1 MVDNLI
7 KLFDTEETEFETNG
21 LGVLPDAETC
31 EITEERNGEFELEMD
46 YPING
51 RHYSDIGLRKIIV
64 AKSNPYSKPQ
74 PFRIYSISK
83 PIDGIVT
90 INAEHI
96 SYDLSGYPVSAFSLE
111 EPNTTIQN
119 VFDEFKNQ
127 SVREC
132 PFTFWTNKIATGKF
146 SLPNP
151 RSIRS
156 LLAGSEGSIVD
167 IYGAAE
173 YEFDNYSVKLWM
185 SRGEDKGVTIRYGK
199 NLTDLE
205 QEENCSSVYTAIY
218 PYWYSETDNILITLH
233 ESDVED
239 ASEKDDEGNVVTVHI
254 PDKIVKVE
262 GTFAFERIY
271 TLDMSDKFTEKP
283 TELELYKATKKYAKD
298 NDIGVPKVSI
308 EVSFEPLSKTSDYK
322 DYAILEEIRLCDT
335 VYVEFPELGVSAT
348 AKCVKTVYDV
358 LSDKYKKIELGSIK
372 NNLANS
378 LSEQSKTLAN
388 TTSKTYVDN
397 LLDETVMAISGNSG
411 GYVVIHSSKGGKH
424 PDEILIMDEP
434 ELENA
439 KRIWRWNMSGLCY
452 TNNSYDSFADND
464 KNNKGVAITM
474 DGKIVADFIAGN
486 MIQGVGLQTAPD
498 PNGDVW
504 FEVTQDG
511 TLTAR
516 KGIIGGCEIQNGV
529 LQIKNAN
536 IEEVLTGH
544 TFKASVIEGSKFVS
558 TPVEVIND
566 NGKKETKSLFEVTKE
581 GQVYIRAEAIVN
593 KLKVSQLEANKFVLS
608 GQAYGLGSLSDI
620 GSNEDAENAF
630 RLNNS
635 TGLLEARNAL
645 IRGTIYANTGEIA
658 GLKMFME
665 QADFTSNETSKV
677 IRASDPDNNAAFE
690 VRVSKAGSSVTVLDL
705 AGARGYFND
714 FVSTNAI
721 YAGIVKI
728 SGRFLYANNE
738 RVISFESVVPGS
750 EVTAT
755 IYNSSTSNKITIK
768 LTDYS
773 GSPYKLKNPKTF
785 YFRIHYT
792 WGNWS
797 DTKSLTIGV
806 NSSEITREFTGTFWG
821 YDDAQFTANGLK
833 DLDFTDSNAVY
844 LDFMRHISP
853 YENGEYDIGL
863 DSRRWRSLYVS
874 TVHSAIT
881 YTDSGNVYKS
891 DRNAKKDIL
900 ELNEAYELLFD
911 ELKPV
916 SYKFI
921 ENSNER
927 THVGFIA
934 QEVNDAIDKAGLT
947 AKDFA
952 AYCEIVKDDGLK
964 TYGLRYGEFV
974 ALNTHEIQKLKKR
987 VSELENRLTS

>member
-7 KLFDTEETEFETNG
+7 KLFDSEETEFETNG
-21 LGVLPDAETC
+21 IGVLPDAETC

-64 AKSNPYSKPQ
+64 VKSNPYSSPQ

-127 SVREC
+127 CVREC
-132 PFTFWTNKIATGKF
+132 PFIFWTNKIATGKF

-151 RSIRS
+151 RSMRS
-156 LLAGSEGSIVD
+156 LLAGSEGSVID
-167 IYGAAE
+167 RYGAAE
-173 YEFDNYSVKLWM
+173 YEFDGYSVKLWM

-199 NLTDLE
+199 NLTDIE
-205 QEENCSSVYTAIY
+205 QEENCASVYTAVY
-218 PYWYSETDNILITLH
+218 PYWYSETDNKLVTLH
-233 ESDVED
+233 ESDIED
-239 ASEKDDEGNVVTVHI
+239 DSEKDDDGNSVVVHI
-254 PDKIVKVE
+254 PEKIVEVE
-262 GTFAFERIY
+262 GTFSFVRIL
-271 TLDMSDKFTEKP
+271 TLDMSDKFTEQPK
-283 TELELYKATKKYAKD
+283 ELELYKAAKKYIKD

-322 DYAILEEIRLCDT
+322 EYAILEEIRLCDT

-348 AKCVKTVYDV
+348 AKCVKAVYDA

-388 TTSKTYVDN
+388 TTSKTYVDK

-434 ELENA
+434 EIENA
-439 KRIWRWNMSGLCY
+439 QRIWRWNMSGLCY
-452 TNNSYDSFADND
+452 TDNHYSSFADND
-464 KNNKGVAITM
+464 EQNKGVAITM

-498 PNGDVW
+498 PNGDIW

-516 KGIIGGCEIQNGV
+516 KGVIGGCEIQNGV

-544 TFKASVIEGSKFVS
+544 TLKGSVIEGSKFVS
-558 TPVEVIND
+558 TPVEVTND
-566 NGKKETKSLFEVTKE
+566 DGTKETKSLFEVTKE
-581 GQVYIRAEAIVN
+581 GQVHIRAEAIVN
-593 KLKVSQLEANKFVLS
+593 KLKVNQLEADKFVLS

-658 GLKMFME
+658 GLKMFVE
-665 QADFTSNETSKV
+665 QADFTSNEVSKV
-677 IRASDPDNNAAFE
+677 IRATDANNNAAFE
-690 VRVSKAGSSVTVLDL
+690 VRVSRGESSISILTLNSRNGYFSNSVATKDLSAGSIRIYGTRL
-705 AGARGYFND
+705 A
-714 FVSTNAI
+714 V
-721 YAGIVKI
+721 
-728 SGRFLYANNE
+728 NN
-738 RVISFESVVPGS
+738 RDVMSFEYTQPGS

-755 IYNSSTSNKITIK
+755 LSNNSMSNKITIK
-768 LTDYS
+768 ITDS
-773 GSPYKLKNPKTF
+773 NGNPYKLKNDKYFTF
-785 YFRIHYT
+785 QIHYT

-797 DTKSLTIGV
+797 GV
-806 NSSEITREFTGTFWG
+806 KTEKISAGSSEATWTYTGTFWG
-821 YDDAQFTANGLK
+821 YDDSQFTANGSKNLS
-833 DLDFTDSNAVY
+833 FTDSDAVY
-844 LDFMRHISP
+844 LDFLRHISP
-853 YENGEYDIGL
+853 YSNNVYDIGSENYKWRNL
-863 DSRRWRSLYVS
+863 YLNGYIMVGDKKFKLSADGDSARIYL
-874 TVHSAIT
+874 
-881 YTDSGNVYKS
+881 
-891 DRNAKKDIL
+891 
-900 ELNEAYELLFD
+900 
-911 ELKPV
+911 
-916 SYKFI
+916 
-921 ENSNER
+921 
-927 THVGFIA
+927 
-934 QEVNDAIDKAGLT
+934 
-947 AKDFA
+947 
-952 AYCEIVKDDGLK
+952 VK
-964 TYGLRYGEFV
+964 
-974 ALNTHEIQKLKKR
+974 
-987 VSELENRLTS
+987 

>member
-7 KLFDTEETEFETNG
+7 KLFDSEETEFETNG
-21 LGVLPDAETC
+21 IGILSDAETC

-51 RHYSDIGLRKIIV
+51 RHYSDIRMRKIIV
-64 AKSNPYSKPQ
+64 AKSNPYSAPQ

-127 SVREC
+127 CVRDC

-151 RSIRS
+151 RSMRS
-156 LLAGSEGSIVD
+156 LLAGSEGSIID
-167 IYGAAE
+167 RYGTAE
-173 YEFDNYSVKLWM
+173 YEFDGYSVKLWM

-205 QEENCSSVYTAIY
+205 QEENCSSVYTAVY
-218 PYWYSETDNILITLH
+218 PYWYSETDNKLVTLH

-239 ASEKDDEGNVVTVHI
+239 SSEKDEEGNSVVVHI
-254 PDKIVKVE
+254 PEKIVEVE
-262 GTFAFERIY
+262 GTFSFVRIL
-271 TLDMSDKFTEKP
+271 TLDMSDKFTEQPK
-283 TELELYKATKKYAKD
+283 ELELYKAAKKYIKD

-322 DYAILEEIRLCDT
+322 EYAILEEVRLCDT

-348 AKCVKTVYDV
+348 AKCVKTIYDV

-388 TTSKTYVDN
+388 TTSKTYVDK

-434 ELENA
+434 EIENA
-439 KRIWRWNMSGLCY
+439 QRIWRWNMSGLCY
-452 TNNSYDSFADND
+452 TDNHYSSFADND
-464 KNNKGVAITM
+464 KKNKGVAITM

-498 PNGDVW
+498 PNGDIW

-516 KGIIGGCEIQNGV
+516 KGVIGGCEIQNGV

-544 TFKASVIEGSKFVS
+544 TLKGSVIEGSQFIS
-558 TPVEVIND
+558 TPVEVTND
-566 NGKKETKSLFEVTKE
+566 KGEKETKSLFEVTKE
-581 GQVYIRAEAIVN
+581 GVVKIRAEAIVS
-593 KLKVSQLEANKFVLS
+593 KLKVDQLEADKFVLS

-658 GLKMFME
+658 GLKMFVE

-677 IRASDPDNNAAFE
+677 IRATDADNNAAFE
-690 VRVSKAGSSVTVLDL
+690 VRVSRMESTISILTLNSKNGNFSNSVVTRDLSAGSIRIYGTRL
-705 AGARGYFND
+705 A
-714 FVSTNAI
+714 V
-721 YAGIVKI
+721 
-728 SGRFLYANNE
+728 NN
-738 RVISFESVVPGS
+738 RDVMSFEYTQPGS

-755 IYNSSTSNKITIK
+755 LSNNSMSNKITIK
-768 LTDYS
+768 ITDS
-773 GSPYKLKNPKTF
+773 NGNPYKLKNDKYFTF
-785 YFRIHYT
+785 QIHYT

-797 DTKSLTIGV
+797 GV
-806 NSSEITREFTGTFWG
+806 KTEKISAGSSEATWTYTGTFWG
-821 YDDAQFTANGLK
+821 YDDSQFTANGSKNLS
-833 DLDFTDSNAVY
+833 FTDSDAVY
-844 LDFMRHISP
+844 LDFLRHISP
-853 YENGEYDIGL
+853 YSNNVYDIGSENYKWRNL
-863 DSRRWRSLYVS
+863 YINGYIMVGDKKFKLSADGDSARIYL
-874 TVHSAIT
+874 
-881 YTDSGNVYKS
+881 
-891 DRNAKKDIL
+891 
-900 ELNEAYELLFD
+900 
-911 ELKPV
+911 
-916 SYKFI
+916 
-921 ENSNER
+921 
-927 THVGFIA
+927 
-934 QEVNDAIDKAGLT
+934 
-947 AKDFA
+947 
-952 AYCEIVKDDGLK
+952 VK
-964 TYGLRYGEFV
+964 
-974 ALNTHEIQKLKKR
+974 
-987 VSELENRLTS
+987 

>member
-7 KLFDTEETEFETNG
+7 KLFDSEDTEFETNG

-51 RHYSDIGLRKIIV
+51 RHYSDIGMRKIIV
-64 AKSNPYSKPQ
+64 VKSNPYSAPQ

-96 SYDLSGYPVSAFSLE
+96 SYDLSGFPVSEFALE

-119 VFDEFKNQ
+119 VFDEFKKH

-151 RSIRS
+151 RSMRS
-156 LLAGSEGSIVD
+156 LLAGSEGSILDV
-167 IYGAAE
+167 YGVAE
-173 YEFDNYSVKLWM
+173 YEFDGYSVKLWM
-185 SRGEDKGVTIRYGK
+185 NRGEDKGVSIRYGK

-205 QEENCSSVYTAIY
+205 QEENCSTVYTAVY
-218 PYWYSETDNILITLH
+218 PYWYSETDNALVTLH
-233 ESDVED
+233 EAYIED
-239 ASEKDDEGNVVTVHI
+239 TSEKDEEDNSVTVHI
-254 PDKIVKVE
+254 PNKIVEAE
-262 GTFAFERIY
+262 GTFSFTRIL

-283 TELELYKATKKYAKD
+283 TELELYKAAKKYVKD

-348 AKCVKTVYDV
+348 AKCVKTVYDA

-388 TTSKTYVDN
+388 ATNKTYVDN
-397 LLDETVMAISGNSG
+397 LLNDTVMAISGNSG

-434 ELENA
+434 EIENA

-452 TNNSYDSFADND
+452 TDNFYSSFVDND
-464 KNNKGVAITM
+464 KRNKGVAITM

-498 PNGDVW
+498 PNGDIW

-516 KGIIGGCEIQNGV
+516 KGVIGGCEIQNGI
-529 LQIKNAN
+529 LRIKNAN

-544 TFKASVIEGSKFVS
+544 TIKASIIEGSKFVS
-558 TPVEVIND
+558 TPVEVTND
-566 NGKKETKSLFEVTKE
+566 DGKKENKSLFEVTKE
-581 GQVYIRAEAIVN
+581 GQVYIRAEAIIN
-593 KLKVSQLEANKFVLS
+593 KLKVSQLETDSIVLS
-608 GQAYGLGSLSDI
+608 GKAYGLGSLDDI

-630 RLNNS
+630 RVNNS

-658 GLKMFME
+658 GLVME
-665 QADFTSNETSKV
+665 TQRLSDKTSKV
-677 IRASDPDNNAAFE
+677 IRTSESETDAAFE
-690 VRVSKAGSSVTVLDL
+690 IRVSDVSSTISILTLNCKDGTFVNSIYTNTLLIGS
-705 AGARGYFND
+705 
-714 FVSTNAI
+714 
-721 YAGIVKI
+721 VKI
-728 SGRFLYANNE
+728 RNNYLYVNND
-738 RVISFESVVPGS
+738 RVISFEYVQSG
-750 EVTAT
+750 ETVTA
-755 IYNSSTSNKITIK
+755 YLENNWGSRNITIK
-768 LTDYS
+768 IKDSS
-773 GSPYKLKNPKTF
+773 GNAYKLKKAKTF
-785 YFRIHYT
+785 QFKIHYT
-792 WGNWS
+792 WGDWS
-797 DTKSLTIGV
+797 EVKSMTIPVG
-806 NSSEITREFTGTFWG
+806 SSEKTESFPSAFIG
-821 YDDAQFTANGLK
+821 YDDSYFTNSGSK
-833 DLDFTDSNAVY
+833 SMGFTDSDAVY
-844 LDFMRHISP
+844 LDFLRHISP
-853 YENGEYDIGL
+853 FSGNTYDIGSEQYKWRNLYL
-863 DSRRWRSLYVS
+863 D
-874 TVHSAIT
+874 
-881 YTDSGNVYKS
+881 
-891 DRNAKKDIL
+891 
-900 ELNEAYELLFD
+900 
-911 ELKPV
+911 
-916 SYKFI
+916 
-921 ENSNER
+921 
-927 THVGFIA
+927 GFIMVGGKKFQLYA
-934 QEVNDAIDKAGLT
+934 DGDT
-947 AKDFA
+947 ARMRIIK
-952 AYCEIVKDDGLK
+952 
-964 TYGLRYGEFV
+964 
-974 ALNTHEIQKLKKR
+974 
-987 VSELENRLTS
+987 

>member
-7 KLFDTEETEFETNG
+7 KLFNSEDTEFETNG
-21 LGVLPDAETC
+21 IGVLPDAETC

-51 RHYSDIGLRKIIV
+51 RHYNDIGMRKIIV
-64 AKSNPYSKPQ
+64 VKSNPYSAPQ

-96 SYDLSGYPVSAFSLE
+96 SYDLSGFPVSAFSLE

-127 SVREC
+127 SIREC

-146 SLPNP
+146 VLPNP
-151 RSIRS
+151 RSMRS
-156 LLAGSEGSIVD
+156 LLAGSEGSVLD
-167 IYGAAE
+167 VYGAAE
-173 YEFDNYSVKLWM
+173 YEFDVYSVKLWM
-185 SRGEDKGVTIRYGK
+185 SRGEDKGVSIRYGK

-205 QEENCSSVYTAIY
+205 QEENCSAVYTSVY
-218 PYWYSETDNILITLH
+218 PYWYSETDNKLVILH
-233 ESDVED
+233 EADVED
-239 ASEKDDEGNVVTVHI
+239 ASEKDDEGNVAIVHI
-254 PDKIVKVE
+254 PEKIVEVE
-262 GTFAFERIY
+262 GTFSFVRIL
-271 TLDMSDKFTEKP
+271 TLDMSDKFTETP
-283 TELELYKATKKYAKD
+283 TELELYKAAKKYIKD

-348 AKCVKTVYDV
+348 AKCVKTVYDA

-388 TTSKTYVDN
+388 ATSKTYVDN
-397 LLDETVMAISGNSG
+397 LLDDTVMAISGNSG

-452 TNNSYDSFADND
+452 TDNFYPSFVDND
-464 KNNKGVAITM
+464 KKNKGVAITM

-498 PNGDVW
+498 PNGDIW

-511 TLTAR
+511 TLMAR
-516 KGIIGGCEIQNGV
+516 KGVIGGCVIQNGV

-544 TFKASVIEGSKFVS
+544 TLKGSVIEGSKFVS
-558 TPVEVIND
+558 TPIEVTDEDGN
-566 NGKKETKSLFEVTKE
+566 KETKSLFEVTKE
-581 GQVYIRAEAIVN
+581 GQVYIRAEAIIN
-593 KLKVSQLEANKFVLS
+593 KLKVSQLETDSIVLS
-608 GQAYGLGSLSDI
+608 GKAYGLGSLDDI

-630 RLNNS
+630 RVNNS

-645 IRGTIYANTGEIA
+645 IRGTIFANTGEIA
-658 GLKMFME
+658 GLVME
-665 QADFTSNETSKV
+665 KQSLSYDTSEVSKV
-677 IRASDPDNNAAFE
+677 LRTNDSQNDAAFE
-690 VRVSKAGSSVTVLDL
+690 VRVNKSGSSVSVLTLNCRDGSF
-705 AGARGYFND
+705 ANSISAR
-714 FVSTNAI
+714 TL
-721 YAGIVKI
+721 YAGVI
-728 SGRFLYANNE
+728 SISDKYLYVNNN
-738 RVISFESVVPGS
+738 RVISFEYIQSGS
-750 EVTAT
+750 TVRAT
-755 IYNSSTSNKITIK
+755 LYNNWNSSQITIK
-768 LTDYS
+768 ITDSS
-773 GSPYKLKNPKTF
+773 GNAYKLKNERKF
-785 YFRIHYT
+785 YFQIHYT

-797 DTKSLTIGV
+797 DTKTLTIPAG
-806 NSSEITREFTGTFWG
+806 SSEISHSYGGTFWG
-821 YDDAQFTANGLK
+821 YDDSKFNVSGNK
-833 DLDFTDSNAVY
+833 NLDFTDSDAVY
-844 LDFMRHISP
+844 LEFLRHVEP
-853 YENGEYDIGL
+853 YSNNTYDLGS
-863 DSRRWRSLYVS
+863 DKYRWRQLYVNSETIS
-874 TVHSAIT
+874 T
-881 YTDSGNVYKS
+881 S
-891 DRNAKKDIL
+891 DRDEKNKIEEIDRRYEDI
-900 ELNEAYELLFD
+900 FD
-911 ELKPV
+911 KLKPV
-916 SYKFI
+916 SYQFKV
-921 ENSNER
+921 NSSGR
-927 THVGFIA
+927 THIGFVA
-934 QEVNDAIDKAGLT
+934 QDIKETLT
-947 AKDFA
+947 ELGISSKEFA
-952 AYCEIVKDDGLK
+952 AYCEGGEEGNK

-987 VSELENRLTS
+987 VSELEKRLTS

>member
-388 TTSKTYVDN
+388 TTSKSYVDK

-411 GYVVIHSSKGGKH
+411 GHVVIHSSKGGKH
-424 PDEILIMDEP
+424 PDEILIMDAP
-434 ELENA
+434 EIEDA
-439 KRIWRWNMSGLCY
+439 QRIWRWNMSGLCY
-452 TNNSYDSFADND
+452 TDNHYSSFADND
-464 KNNKGVAITM
+464 KKNKGVAITM

-498 PNGDVW
+498 PNGDIW

-516 KGIIGGCEIQNGV
+516 KGVIGGCEIQNGV

-544 TFKASVIEGSKFVS
+544 TLKGSIIEGSQFIS
-558 TPVEVIND
+558 TPVEVTND
-566 NGKKETKSLFEVTKE
+566 DGNKETKSLFEVTKE
-581 GQVYIRAEAIVN
+581 GQVYIRAEAIIN
-593 KLKVSQLEANKFVLS
+593 KLKVSQLETDSIVLS
-608 GQAYGLGSLSDI
+608 GKAYGLGSLDDI

-630 RLNNS
+630 RVNNS

-658 GLKMFME
+658 GLVLE
-665 QADFTSNETSKV
+665 TQSLSNETSKV
-677 IRASDPDNNAAFE
+677 IRTKDSQNNAAFE
-690 VRVSKAGSSVTVLDL
+690 IRVSNAGSSISILTLNCKDGNFVNSIYTKTLY
-705 AGARGYFND
+705 AGAIQLANTSLY
-714 FVSTNAI
+714 VSN
-721 YAGIVKI
+721 K
-728 SGRFLYANNE
+728 
-738 RVISFESVVPGS
+738 RVMSFEYTQEG
-750 EVTAT
+750 ETVTA
-755 IYNSSTSNKITIK
+755 YLENNWGSRDITIK
-768 LTDYS
+768 IKDSS
-773 GSPYKLKNPKTF
+773 GNAYTLKQRKTF
-785 YFRIHYT
+785 YFKIHFT
-792 WGNWS
+792 WGSW
-797 DTKSLTIGV
+797 
-806 NSSEITREFTGTFWG
+806 SEIKSMTIDVGSSGKTQTFPSAFIG
-821 YDDAQFTANGLK
+821 YDDSQFI
-833 DLDFTDSNAVY
+833 DSGTKELHFHDSDAVY
-844 LDFMRHISP
+844 LDFLRHISP
-853 YENGEYDIGL
+853 YNGNTYDIGSEKYKWRNLYL
-863 DSRRWRSLYVS
+863 DGYIMVGDKKFLLYADGS
-874 TVHSAIT
+874 TA
-881 YTDSGNVYKS
+881 
-891 DRNAKKDIL
+891 R
-900 ELNEAYELLFD
+900 
-911 ELKPV
+911 
-916 SYKFI
+916 
-921 ENSNER
+921 
-927 THVGFIA
+927 
-934 QEVNDAIDKAGLT
+934 
-947 AKDFA
+947 
-952 AYCEIVKDDGLK
+952 
-964 TYGLRYGEFV
+964 LRLV
-974 ALNTHEIQKLKKR
+974 T
-987 VSELENRLTS
+987 

>member
-7 KLFDTEETEFETNG
+7 KLFDSAETKFETNG
-21 LGVLPDAETC
+21 LGVLSDAETC

-46 YPING
+46 YPITG
-51 RHYSDIGLRKIIV
+51 RHFSDIGLRKIIV
-64 AKSNPYSKPQ
+64 TKSNPYSTPQ

-96 SYDLSGYPVSAFSLE
+96 SYDLSGYPVSPFSLE

-119 VFDEFKNQ
+119 VFDEFINQ

-146 SLPNP
+146 TLANP
-151 RSIRS
+151 RSMRS
-156 LLAGSEGSIVD
+156 LLAGSEGSVID
-167 IYGAAE
+167 IYGTAE

-199 NLTDLE
+199 NLTDIE
-205 QEENCSSVYTAIY
+205 QEENCSSVYTAVY
-218 PYWYSETDNILITLH
+218 PYWYSETDSKLVTLH
-233 ESDVED
+233 EADVED
-239 ASEKDDEGNVVTVHI
+239 ASEKDDEGNSVTVHI
-254 PDKIVKVE
+254 PEKIVKAE
-262 GTFAFERIY
+262 GTFNFERIL
-271 TLDMSDKFTEKP
+271 TLDMSDKFTETP
-283 TELELYKATKKYAKD
+283 TELELYKAAKKYIKD

-348 AKCVKTVYDV
+348 AKCVKAVYDV

-388 TTSKTYVDN
+388 TTSKMYVDH
-397 LLDETVMAISGNSG
+397 LLDDTIMAISGNSG

-486 MIQGVGLQTAPD
+486 MIQGVGLQTVPD
-498 PNGDVW
+498 PNGDIW

-544 TFKASVIEGSKFVS
+544 TFKASKIEGSEFIS
-558 TPVEVIND
+558 TPVEVTND
-566 NGKKETKSLFEVTKE
+566 DGKKETKSLFEVTQDGK
-581 GQVYIRAEAIVN
+581 VYIRAEAIVN
-593 KLKVSQLEANKFVLS
+593 KLKVDQIEVNSFVLS
-608 GQAYGLGSLSDI
+608 GGKYGPGSLSDLD
-620 GSNEDAENAF
+620 EDEDSANAF
-630 RLNNS
+630 RLNNE

-645 IRGTIYANTGEIA
+645 IRGTIYANTGTIA
-658 GLKMFME
+658 GLRMYKTNSYKNRSNNEIVYSNKPVKVFDTE
-665 QADFTSNETSKV
+665 DDSFTLVVGDNLSSTYIKEVQGEKCFISNELNVGKSLYVGGLRFSGTHLYCNGEE
-677 IRASDPDNNAAFE
+677 IIWFE
-690 VRVSKAGSSVTVLDL
+690 YMPSSS
-705 AGARGYFND
+705 R
-714 FVSTNAI
+714 I
-721 YAGIVKI
+721 
-728 SGRFLYANNE
+728 
-738 RVISFESVVPGS
+738 
-750 EVTAT
+750 TAT
-755 IYNSSTSNKITIK
+755 LSNSSTSNKVTITLNK
-768 LTDYS
+768 PLKNEKTF
-773 GSPYKLKNPKTF
+773 KLKV
-785 YFRIHYT
+785 HYT
-792 WGNWS
+792 WGNWT
-797 DTKSLTIGV
+797 DKTITIPATGTTGQGV
-806 NSSEITREFTGTFWG
+806 WTETFWG
-821 YDDAQFTANGLK
+821 FDNAYFVESGEKTYVFSEDARPYI
-833 DLDFTDSNAVY
+833 DF
-844 LDFMRHISP
+844 LRHIEP
-853 YENGEYDIGL
+853 YYENTYDLG
-863 DSRRWRSLYVS
+863 SSWYYWRSLYVKS
-874 TVHSAIT
+874 IWVDGIT
-881 YTDSGNVYKS
+881 ISKNDSGDLCING
-891 DRNAKKDIL
+891 KKI
-900 ELNEAYELLFD
+900 
-911 ELKPV
+911 
-916 SYKFI
+916 
-921 ENSNER
+921 
-927 THVGFIA
+927 T
-934 QEVNDAIDKAGLT
+934 
-947 AKDFA
+947 
-952 AYCEIVKDDGLK
+952 
-964 TYGLRYGEFV
+964 
-974 ALNTHEIQKLKKR
+974 
-987 VSELENRLTS
+987 TSS

>member
-7 KLFDTEETEFETNG
+7 KLFNSEETEFETNG
-21 LGVLPDAETC
+21 IGVLSDAETC

-51 RHYSDIGLRKIIV
+51 RHYTDIGMRKIIV
-64 AKSNPYSKPQ
+64 VKSNPYSVPQ

-96 SYDLSGYPVSAFSLE
+96 SYDLSGYPVSEFSLE

-119 VFDEFKNQ
+119 VFDEFKNK
-127 SVREC
+127 SIREC
-132 PFTFWTNKIATGKF
+132 PFTFWTNKIATSKF

-156 LLAGSEGSIVD
+156 LLAGSEGSIIDV
-167 IYGAAE
+167 YGVAE
-173 YEFDNYSVKLWM
+173 YEFDGYSVKLWM
-185 SRGEDKGVTIRYGK
+185 SRGEDKGVSIRYGK

-218 PYWYSETDNILITLH
+218 PYWYSETDNKLVTLH

-239 ASEKDDEGNVVTVHI
+239 SSEKDEEGNNKTIHI
-254 PDKIVKVE
+254 PNKIVEVE
-262 GTFAFERIY
+262 GTFSFVRIL
-271 TLDMSDKFTEKP
+271 TLDMSDKFTEQP
-283 TELELYKATKKYAKD
+283 SELELYKAAKKYAKD
-298 NDIGVPKVSI
+298 
-308 EVSFEPLSKTSDYK
+308 K
-322 DYAILEEIRLCDT
+322 DYAILEDIRLCDT

-348 AKCVKTVYDV
+348 AKCVKTVYDA

-388 TTSKTYVDN
+388 ATSKTYVDK

-434 ELENA
+434 EIEDA

-452 TNNSYDSFADND
+452 TDNYYASFPDND
-464 KNNKGVAITM
+464 KRNKGVAITM

-498 PNGDVW
+498 PNGDIW

-516 KGIIGGCEIQNGV
+516 KGVIGGCEIQNGV

-544 TFKASVIEGSKFVS
+544 TFKASKIEGSEFLS
-558 TPVEVIND
+558 TPVEVTND
-566 NGKKETKSLFEVTKE
+566 DGKKETKSLFEVTQD

-593 KLKVSQLEANKFVLS
+593 KLKVSQLEADKFVLS
-608 GQAYGLGSLSDI
+608 GQAYGSGSLSDI
-620 GSNEDAENAF
+620 DSNEDAENAF

-645 IRGTIYANTGEIA
+645 IRGTIFANTGEIA
-658 GLKMFME
+658 GLVME
-665 QADFTSNETSKV
+665 QQKLSYDSNEVSKV
-677 IRASDPDNNAAFE
+677 LRTNDSKNDAAFE
-690 VRVSKAGSSVTVLDL
+690 VRVSKAGSSISILTLNCRD
-705 AGARGYFND
+705 GSFINT
-714 FVSTNAI
+714 VSTRTL
-721 YAGIVKI
+721 YAGIIRI
-728 SGRFLYANNE
+728 SGSQLFVNDKPA
-738 RVISFESVVPGS
+738 ISFEYIQSGS
-750 EVTAT
+750 TVTAT
-755 IYNSSTSNKITIK
+755 LYNNWSSNEITIK
-768 LTDYS
+768 ITDSS
-773 GSPYKLKNPKTF
+773 GNAYKLKNSKTF
-785 YFRIHYT
+785 SFRIHYT

-797 DTKSLTIGV
+797 DTKSLTIGAGG
-806 NSSEITREFTGTFWG
+806 SEITKKFSGTFFG
-821 YDDAQFTANGLK
+821 YDDAQFINNGAK
-833 DLDFTDSNAVY
+833 ELDFTDSDAVY
-844 LDFMRHISP
+844 LDFLRHISP
-853 YENGEYDIGL
+853 YSNNVYDIGS
-863 DSRRWRSLYVS
+863 DKYRWRYLYVG
-874 TVHSAIT
+874 TVYSGIT
-881 YTDSGNVYKS
+881 YTESGNVYKS
-891 DRNAKKDIL
+891 DKNAKKDINNL
-900 ELNEAYELLFD
+900 SLSYEKFFD
-911 ELKPV
+911 SLRPV
-916 SYKFI
+916 TYRFK
-921 ENSNER
+921 ENTSNR
-927 THVGFIA
+927 LHIGFIA
-934 QEVNDAIDKAGLT
+934 QEVKEAILDSGLT
-947 AKDFA
+947 TKDFA
-952 AYCEIVKDDGLK
+952 GYCQIDGNEGK

-974 ALNTHEIQKLKKR
+974 ALNTYEIQKLKKR
-987 VSELENRLTS
+987 VSELEKRLAY